1 MAIMGAEETAT
12 ETVDLAEMEKVK
24 PSKFAEFC
32 RHNGINP
39 NLIMLKITLFVMYG
53 ATSSLLPYLTI
64 HMQSIGLTVEEIAII
79 YLALP
84 FTTFL
89 SPPITGF
96 LVDKFGKYK
105 PVVIMSLL
113 LNALFHHSLLFIPQ
127 QEIPGIVP
135 SAFVMRHP
143 DTGDIEVWWSPC
155 PSRECPEEPE
165 LDLAVSQCVDYC
177 LLQEQQQQQTNL
189 PAKPSLYGPSPDYYS
204 TTQRAPTTTLRTT
217 TMSAIS
223 STATMAITAES
234 PTPTPTPVST
244 ATAIDAATWTT
255 TWMDPSLSAT
265 PTSSSSPTLSPP
277 TPPSLVT
284 SIVRS
289 TTTKAAETAAAAA
302 AAARAETAA
311 AAAAAFTTPSSV
323 ARFQDVLNMS
333 ATMFPPVVTS
343 SSALSE
349 LEQGWNLEAAGE
361 PGNDSVY
368 YNPKSWVHSD
378 GSDAAYF
385 MLQMHPDL
393 ADPIEQLGME
403 IEPDDN
409 ETVTDFKQRFG
420 EKRLW
425 EMQINVTDL
434 DELDLRCGGLVRRSN
449 MSQLTN
455 ETVNCMVQRCIFTM
469 NAPEICPPDYKE
481 SDDRVFW
488 IYFLL
493 RFLATTMLS
502 AGVTIMDPIALTMI
516 EKYGGDFGRERL
528 FSSIGMAIFSP
539 ITGIMID
546 YSSRGLGYTDYSAA
560 FYTYD
565 LLLVIS
571 TVSVLM
577 MPLGD
582 KLPADNVFRDLW
594 NLLKMPHVITFIFFL
609 FILGNFWGF
618 IESFLFLYLKELGAP
633 NYLLGI
639 TITVGTVSSIPFLY
653 GAERITRIFGHVNL
667 IIIAFFSH
675 AGRLVGYSFIENA
688 WWCFPFEAMEA
699 LSCHLMWVAAA
710 TYCSILAPK
719 SLLATLIGV
728 LGMAHFSLGR
738 GSGSFTGGLL
748 IGQFGTRDAFRYMG
762 LLAVV
767 GGIAYGLLHL
777 AWLRKFDH
785 NLDDCEEEAE
795 AVENG
800 ETEKLTEP
808 ATKEQGTSMS
818 LERLSLMIKYNQI
831 GSLTSLPRGSRAD
844 IHDHL
849 SHRRSSYNVESTRVP
864 RHHGSHIGSASKVD
878 ILRST
883 LDINHKSSNN
893 SVLSKADNKTS
904 NQSLGRNRADSA
916 PKLNHSNM
924 KNISQPTLE
933 GVVLEGV
940 ESTFFP
946 SRMKKY
952 PSGLLTSIPAM
963 DLSVIP
969 NTILMDQDTTTV
981 IPEETDLSNSKITVS
996 SQDEVKHHHAN
1007 GKRSSISEDRM
1018 DKDDAT

>member
-1 MAIMGAEETAT
+1 MGKMVNEEMAT
-12 ETVDLAEMEKVK
+12 EPVYLEKVEL
-24 PSKFAEFC
+24 SKFGEFC
-32 RHNGINP
+32 QRRGINP

-105 PVVIMSLL
+105 PVVVMSLL
-113 LNALFHHSLLFIPQ
+113 LNAIFHHSLLFIPQ
-127 QEIPGIVP
+127 QEIPGVVP
-135 SAFVMRHP
+135 SAFVLRHP
-143 DTGDIEVWWSPC
+143 DSGDIEVWWSPC

-165 LDLAVSQCVDYC
+165 LELAVHQCVDYC
-177 LLQEQQQQQTNL
+177 LMQEQVNPQLYTST
-189 PAKPSLYGPSPDYYS
+189 PAYNVY
-204 TTQRAPTTTLRTT
+204 PTTK
-217 TMSAIS
+217 
-223 STATMAITAES
+223 
-234 PTPTPTPVST
+234 
-244 ATAIDAATWTT
+244 
-255 TWMDPSLSAT
+255 
-265 PTSSSSPTLSPP
+265 
-277 TPPSLVT
+277 
-284 SIVRS
+284 
-289 TTTKAAETAAAAA
+289 TTKAAARTSTSTERITTTTNAMSTTSTGYATMESET
-302 AAARAETAA
+302 E
-311 AAAAAFTTPSSV
+311 SV
-323 ARFQDVLNMS
+323 ATSSSTTTSTTTTTTSPASSLPALFATQTRSRYQEVLNMS
-333 ATMFPPVVTS
+333 STMFPPLENASAMSLVVQPGPEKDQEEQQPSSAELSAMSMQGLNSSTDS
-343 SSALSE
+343 SSQQKEEVKSI
-349 LEQGWNLEAAGE
+349 
-361 PGNDSVY
+361 
-368 YNPKSWVHSD
+368 SWVHSD
-378 GSDAAYF
+378 NEDTTYF

-393 ADPIEQLGME
+393 AEPTEQLGME
-403 IEPDDN
+403 IEQDAN
-409 ETVTDFKQRFG
+409 ETVTDILQRFG
-420 EKRLW
+420 KERLVVGN
-425 EMQINVTDL
+425 INLTDM
-434 DELDLRCGGLVRRSN
+434 DDLDLRCGGLVRRSN
-449 MSQLTN
+449 ISEMGPEAVQ
-455 ETVNCMVQRCIFTM
+455 CMMQRCTFTM

-481 SDDRVFW
+481 TDETIFW

-516 EKYGGDFGRERL
+516 EKFGGDFGRERL

-565 LLLVIS
+565 VLLVIS
-571 TVSVLM
+571 TMSVLM
-577 MPLGD
+577 MPLGE

-594 NLLKMPHVITFIFFL
+594 NLLKMPHVIAFITFL
-609 FILGNFWGF
+609 FVLGNFWGF

-653 GAERITRIFGHVNL
+653 GAEKITRIFGHVNL

-675 AGRLVGYSFIENA
+675 AARLVGYSFIENA
-688 WWCFPFEAMEA
+688 WWCFPFEALES

-777 AWLRKFDH
+777 IWLRKFDH
-785 NLDDCEEEAE
+785 TTDDSEEEAE
-795 AVENG
+795 AVEAG

-831 GSLTSLPRGSRAD
+831 GSLSSLPRGSRAD

-849 SHRRSSYNVESTRVP
+849 SVRRSSYNVESLRGVP
-864 RHHGSHIGSASKVD
+864 RHGVIGSSASKVD
-878 ILRST
+878 ILRSA
-883 LDINHKSSNN
+883 LEINHKSSNN
-893 SVLSKADNKTS
+893 SMLNKADNKTS

-916 PKLNHSNM
+916 PKLNHSNL
-924 KNISQPTLE
+924 KNISQPALE
-933 GVVLEGV
+933 GVVLE
-940 ESTFFP
+940 
-946 SRMKKY
+946 
-952 PSGLLTSIPAM
+952 
-963 DLSVIP
+963 
-969 NTILMDQDTTTV
+969 DQEGRKV
-981 IPEETDLSNSKITVS
+981 IPEETELHTSKTTVS
-996 SQDEVKHHHAN
+996 LGEAEKVEPPQQSN
-1007 GKRSSISEDRM
+1007 GNGSGKIPQATQQQKQEQQED
-1018 DKDDAT
+1018 DKTDAT

>member
-1 MAIMGAEETAT
+1 MGGEEVAT
-12 ETVDLAEMEKVK
+12 ETVYVPPA
-24 PSKFAEFC
+24 PTTTTKFDEFC
-32 RHNGINP
+32 IRRGINP

-105 PVVIMSLL
+105 PVVVMSLL
-113 LNALFHHSLLFIPQ
+113 LNAIFHHSLLFIPQ
-127 QEIPGIVP
+127 QEIPGVVP

-143 DTGDIEVWWSPC
+143 DSGDIEVWWSPC

-165 LDLAVSQCVDYC
+165 LELAVNQCVDYC
-177 LLQEQQQQQTNL
+177 LLQESATTTTASTL
-189 PAKPSLYGPSPDYYS
+189 FSPSTEYYAATDTTAKTTQKTKATTTTTAATSMPFLATSAAASPSSAEFTSS
-204 TTQRAPTTTLRTT
+204 TTQQPWGIADGAAIQTQTPTTAR
-217 TMSAIS
+217 
-223 STATMAITAES
+223 
-234 PTPTPTPVST
+234 
-244 ATAIDAATWTT
+244 
-255 TWMDPSLSAT
+255 
-265 PTSSSSPTLSPP
+265 
-277 TPPSLVT
+277 
-284 SIVRS
+284 SI
-289 TTTKAAETAAAAA
+289 
-302 AAARAETAA
+302 
-311 AAAAAFTTPSSV
+311 
-323 ARFQDVLNMS
+323 FQDVLNMS

-343 SSALSE
+343 LSSMSM
-349 LEQGWNLEAAGE
+349 LEQQDWNLS
-361 PGNDSVY
+361 NDMENVTISTTY
-368 YNPKSWVHSD
+368 SWVHSNA
-378 GSDAAYF
+378 SDSTFF

-403 IEPDDN
+403 IEQDDN

-434 DELDLRCGGLVRRSN
+434 EDLDLRCGGIARRHN
-449 MSQLTN
+449 MSRVSN
-455 ETVNCMVQRCIFTM
+455 ETVNCMVQRCTFTL

-481 SDDRVFW
+481 TDDTIFW
-488 IYFLL
+488 IYFML

-546 YSSRGLGYTDYSAA
+546 YFSRGLGYTDYSAA

-565 LLLVIS
+565 ILLIIS

-577 MPLGD
+577 MPLGE

-653 GAERITRIFGHVNL
+653 GAEKITRIFGHVNL

-738 GSGSFTGGLL
+738 GSGSFSGGLL

-777 AWLRKFDH
+777 VWLRKFDH
-785 NLDDCEEEAE
+785 NMDDLEEEVE
-795 AVENG
+795 AVETG

-808 ATKEQGTSMS
+808 STKEQGTSMS

-831 GSLTSLPRGSRAD
+831 GSLSSLPRGSRGD
-844 IHDHL
+844 IHEHL
-849 SHRRSSYNVESTRVP
+849 SIRRSSYNVESLRSP
-864 RHHGSHIGSASKVD
+864 KHYIGSASKVD
-878 ILRST
+878 ILRSA
-883 LDINHKSSNN
+883 LEINHKSSNN
-893 SVLSKADNKTS
+893 SVLSKNDNRTS

-916 PKLNHSNM
+916 PKLNHTTL
-924 KNISQPTLE
+924 KNISQPALE
-933 GVVLEGV
+933 AVVLEGV

-952 PSGLLTSIPAM
+952 PSGLLTSIPAV

-969 NTILMDQDTTTV
+969 SSLLMDQDQV
-981 IPEETDLSNSKITVS
+981 RIPEETELNNSKLTVNSAS
-996 SQDEVKHHHAN
+996 SNGTEDNQTKQANGNGKSIQDEQN
-1007 GKRSSISEDRM
+1007 

>member
-1 MAIMGAEETAT
+1 MGKMVSEEIAT
-12 ETVDLAEMEKVK
+12 DPAASEKVEL
-24 PSKFAEFC
+24 SRFGEFC
-32 RHNGINP
+32 QRRGINP

-105 PVVIMSLL
+105 PVVVMSLL
-113 LNALFHHSLLFIPQ
+113 LNAIFHHSLLFIPQ
-127 QEIPGIVP
+127 QEIPGVVP
-135 SAFVMRHP
+135 SAFVLRHP
-143 DTGDIEVWWSPC
+143 DSGDIEVWWSPC

-165 LDLAVSQCVDYC
+165 LELAVHQCVDYC
-177 LLQEQQQQQTNL
+177 LMQEQVNPQLYTNT
-189 PAKPSLYGPSPDYYS
+189 PAYDVRPTATSS
-204 TTQRAPTTTLRTT
+204 TTQRSQLTATTTRTT
-217 TMSAIS
+217 TMEPS
-223 STATMAITAES
+223 SE
-234 PTPTPTPVST
+234 
-244 ATAIDAATWTT
+244 
-255 TWMDPSLSAT
+255 
-265 PTSSSSPTLSPP
+265 SSSSPAP
-277 TPPSLVT
+277 TT
-284 SIVRS
+284 S
-289 TTTKAAETAAAAA
+289 TTTSPA
-302 AAARAETAA
+302 
-311 AAAAAFTTPSSV
+311 SSLP
-323 ARFQDVLNMS
+323 ALFATQTRSRYQEVLNMS
-333 ATMFPPVVTS
+333 STMFPPMSQLKDALEEGVEPGQS
-343 SSALSE
+343 SSAELSAMSM
-349 LEQGWNLEAAGE
+349 QGLNLS
-361 PGNDSVY
+361 DSSQ
-368 YNPKSWVHSD
+368 KKLLWSSWVHSD
-378 GSDAAYF
+378 NDDATYF

-393 ADPIEQLGME
+393 ADPTEQLGME
-403 IEPDDN
+403 IEQDAN
-409 ETVTDFKQRFG
+409 ETVTDILQRFG
-420 EKRLW
+420 HDYLVRGN
-425 EMQINVTDL
+425 INLTDM
-434 DELDLRCGGLVRRSN
+434 DDLDLRCGGLVRRTN
-449 MSQLTN
+449 MTN
-455 ETVNCMVQRCIFTM
+455 IASGAVECMMQRCTFTL

-481 SDDRVFW
+481 TDEIIFW
-488 IYFLL
+488 VYFLL

-565 LLLVIS
+565 VLLVIS
-571 TVSVLM
+571 TMSVLM
-577 MPLGD
+577 MPLGE

-594 NLLKMPHVITFIFFL
+594 NLLKMPHVIAFICFL
-609 FILGNFWGF
+609 FVLGNFWGF

-653 GAERITRIFGHVNL
+653 GAEKITRIFGHVNL

-688 WWCFPFEAMEA
+688 WWCFPFEAMES

-777 AWLRKFDH
+777 IWLRKFDH
-785 NLDDCEEEAE
+785 TTEESEEEVE
-795 AVENG
+795 AVEAG

-831 GSLTSLPRGSRAD
+831 GSLSSLPRGSRAD

-849 SHRRSSYNVESTRVP
+849 SVRRSSYNVETLRGVP
-864 RHHGSHIGSASKVD
+864 RHGNIGSASKVD
-878 ILRST
+878 ILRSA
-883 LDINHKSSNN
+883 LEINHKSSNN
-893 SVLSKADNKTS
+893 SMLSKADNKTS

-916 PKLNHSNM
+916 PKLNHSNL
-924 KNISQPTLE
+924 KNISQPALE

-952 PSGLLTSIPAM
+952 PSGLLTSIPAV

-969 NTILMDQDTTTV
+969 SSMLMDQEGRKV
-981 IPEETDLSNSKITVS
+981 IPEETELHSSKTTVDLGEEKAESPP
-996 SQDEVKHHHAN
+996 QQQPQAN
-1007 GKRSSISEDRM
+1007 GNGKSPPLQQ
-1018 DKDDAT
+1018 DDEKSNAT

>member
-1 MAIMGAEETAT
+1 MSEKDCKVKMGAEEVAT
-12 ETVDLAEMEKVK
+12 ETVYVQP
-24 PSKFAEFC
+24 PSKFDEFC
-32 RHNGINP
+32 IRRGINP

-105 PVVIMSLL
+105 PVVVMSLL
-113 LNALFHHSLLFIPQ
+113 LNAIFHHSLLFIPQ
-127 QEIPGIVP
+127 QEIPGVVP

-143 DTGDIEVWWSPC
+143 DSGDIEVWWSPC

-165 LDLAVSQCVDYC
+165 LELAVNQCVDYC
-177 LLQEQQQQQTNL
+177 LLQEKITTTTTTTTTAATLFSPSTEYYVATERTTQKSNTATTQQNL
-189 PAKPSLYGPSPDYYS
+189 QSS
-204 TTQRAPTTTLRTT
+204 TTLQSPLAMPGGLAASAATTET
-217 TMSAIS
+217 SAASS
-223 STATMAITAES
+223 STS
-234 PTPTPTPVST
+234 R
-244 ATAIDAATWTT
+244 
-255 TWMDPSLSAT
+255 
-265 PTSSSSPTLSPP
+265 
-277 TPPSLVT
+277 
-284 SIVRS
+284 SI
-289 TTTKAAETAAAAA
+289 
-302 AAARAETAA
+302 
-311 AAAAAFTTPSSV
+311 
-323 ARFQDVLNMS
+323 FQDVLNMS

-343 SSALSE
+343 LSSMSM
-349 LEQGWNLEAAGE
+349 LEQQDWNSSYDTD
-361 PGNDSVY
+361 NVTISTTY
-368 YNPKSWVHSD
+368 SWVHSNA
-378 GSDAAYF
+378 SDSTFF

-403 IEPDDN
+403 IEQDDN

-434 DELDLRCGGLVRRSN
+434 EELDLRCGGIARRHN
-449 MSQLTN
+449 MSRVSN
-455 ETVNCMVQRCIFTM
+455 ETVTCMVQRCTFTL

-481 SDDRVFW
+481 TDDTIFW
-488 IYFLL
+488 IYFML

-539 ITGIMID
+539 ITGVMID
-546 YSSRGLGYTDYSAA
+546 YFSRDLGYTDYSAA

-565 LLLVIS
+565 ILLIIS

-577 MPLGD
+577 MPLGE

-653 GAERITRIFGHVNL
+653 GAEKITRIFGHVNL

-738 GSGSFTGGLL
+738 GSGSFSGGLL

-767 GGIAYGLLHL
+767 GGIAYGILHL
-777 AWLRKFDH
+777 IWLRKFDH
-785 NLDDCEEEAE
+785 NMDDMEEEVE
-795 AVENG
+795 AVETG

-831 GSLTSLPRGSRAD
+831 GSLSSLPRGSRGD

-849 SHRRSSYNVESTRVP
+849 SVRRSSYNVESLRSP
-864 RHHGSHIGSASKVD
+864 KHGIGSASKVD
-878 ILRST
+878 ILRSA
-883 LDINHKSSNN
+883 LEINHKSSNN
-893 SVLSKADNKTS
+893 SVLSKADNRTS

-916 PKLNHSNM
+916 PKLNHTTM
-924 KNISQPTLE
+924 KNISQPALE
-933 GVVLEGV
+933 AVVLE
-940 ESTFFP
+940 
-946 SRMKKY
+946 
-952 PSGLLTSIPAM
+952 
-963 DLSVIP
+963 
-969 NTILMDQDTTTV
+969 DQDQV
-981 IPEETDLSNSKITVS
+981 RIPEETELNNSKLTVNSVNSSNSA
-996 SQDEVKHHHAN
+996 DEIQNKQAN
-1007 GKRSSISEDRM
+1007 GNGKSIQSEQNG
-1018 DKDDAT
+1018 KDDAT

>member
-1 MAIMGAEETAT
+1 MGKMDKEEMAT
-12 ETVDLAEMEKVK
+12 EPMKTEKVEL
-24 PSKFAEFC
+24 SDFGEFC
-32 RHNGINP
+32 QRRGINP

-105 PVVIMSLL
+105 PVVVMSLL
-113 LNALFHHSLLFIPQ
+113 LNAIFHHSLLFIPQ
-127 QEIPGIVP
+127 QEIPGVVP
-135 SAFVMRHP
+135 SAFVLRHP
-143 DTGDIEVWWSPC
+143 NSGDIEVWWSPC

-165 LDLAVSQCVDYC
+165 LELAVHQCVDYC
-177 LLQEQQQQQTNL
+177 LMQEQVNTQLYTST
-189 PAKPSLYGPSPDYYS
+189 PSYASPSSPSTPVTTRPSLTTS
-204 TTQRAPTTTLRTT
+204 TQRARLTSSTTT
-217 TMSAIS
+217 TMATTTSDDGGGGGDGGSVVRMQPTES
-223 STATMAITAES
+223 ST
-234 PTPTPTPVST
+234 
-244 ATAIDAATWTT
+244 
-255 TWMDPSLSAT
+255 SLPPA
-265 PTSSSSPTLSPP
+265 TSSTTSPASSLPALFATQ
-277 TPPSLVT
+277 T
-284 SIVRS
+284 RS
-289 TTTKAAETAAAAA
+289 RYQE
-302 AAARAETAA
+302 
-311 AAAAAFTTPSSV
+311 
-323 ARFQDVLNMS
+323 VLNMS
-333 ATMFPPVVTS
+333 STMFPPMSQLKDPAQEQQEQEQSELGKS
-343 SSALSE
+343 SSDELSALSM
-349 LEQGWNLEAAGE
+349 QGLNFTT
-361 PGNDSVY
+361 DSTSQ
-368 YNPKSWVHSD
+368 PPPSSWVHSD
-378 GSDAAYF
+378 NDDATYF

-393 ADPIEQLGME
+393 ADPTEQLGME
-403 IEPDDN
+403 IEQDAN
-409 ETVTDFKQRFG
+409 ETVTDILQRFG
-420 EKRLW
+420 RDQLIKGN
-425 EMQINVTDL
+425 INLTDM
-434 DELDLRCGGLVRRSN
+434 DDLDLRCGGLVRR
-449 MSQLTN
+449 TN
-455 ETVNCMVQRCIFTM
+455 ISKWGTGAVECMMQRCTFTL

-481 SDDRVFW
+481 TDETIFW
-488 IYFLL
+488 VYFLL

-565 LLLVIS
+565 VLLVIS
-571 TVSVLM
+571 TMSVLL
-577 MPLGD
+577 MPLGE

-594 NLLKMPHVITFIFFL
+594 NLLKMPHVIAFIIFL
-609 FILGNFWGF
+609 FVLGNFWGF

-653 GAERITRIFGHVNL
+653 GAEKITRIFGHVNL

-688 WWCFPFEAMEA
+688 WWCFPFEAMES

-777 AWLRKFDH
+777 IWLRKFDH
-785 NLDDCEEEAE
+785 TTEDSEEEVE
-795 AVENG
+795 AVETG

-831 GSLTSLPRGSRAD
+831 GSLSSLPRGSRAD

-849 SHRRSSYNVESTRVP
+849 SVRRSSYNVESLRGVP
-864 RHHGSHIGSASKVD
+864 RHGNIGSASKVD
-878 ILRST
+878 ILRSA
-883 LDINHKSSNN
+883 LEINHKSSNN

-916 PKLNHSNM
+916 PKLNHSNL
-924 KNISQPTLE
+924 KNISQPALE

-952 PSGLLTSIPAM
+952 PSGLLTSIPAV

-969 NTILMDQDTTTV
+969 GSILMDQEGRKV
-981 IPEETDLSNSKITVS
+981 IPEETELHASKTTVNVGEEKAEQPPEPQQQPPQPPQPTQQQSNG
-996 SQDEVKHHHAN
+996 N
-1007 GKRSSISEDRM
+1007 GKSPAQQ
-1018 DKDDAT
+1018 KDDEKSDAT

>member
-1 MAIMGAEETAT
+1 MGKMVSEEMAT
-12 ETVDLAEMEKVK
+12 EPIRTEKVEL
-24 PSKFAEFC
+24 SRFGEFC
-32 RHNGINP
+32 QRHGINP

-105 PVVIMSLL
+105 PVVVMSLL
-113 LNALFHHSLLFIPQ
+113 LNAIFHHSLLFIPQ
-127 QEIPGIVP
+127 QEIPGVVP
-135 SAFVMRHP
+135 SAFVLRHP
-143 DTGDIEVWWSPC
+143 DSGDIEVWWSPC

-165 LDLAVSQCVDYC
+165 LELAVHQCVDYC
-177 LLQEQQQQQTNL
+177 LMQEQVNPQLYTSI
-189 PAKPSLYGPSPDYYS
+189 PSTVAPPSS
-204 TTQRAPTTTLRTT
+204 TSTSTSTRSPSSTTT
-217 TMSAIS
+217 TMATTTNGGGTGAMQSGMES
-223 STATMAITAES
+223 STSIPPA
-234 PTPTPTPVST
+234 
-244 ATAIDAATWTT
+244 
-255 TWMDPSLSAT
+255 
-265 PTSSSSPTLSPP
+265 TSSTTSSPAS
-277 TPPSLVT
+277 SLPALFAT
-284 SIVRS
+284 QTRS
-289 TTTKAAETAAAAA
+289 RYQE
-302 AAARAETAA
+302 
-311 AAAAAFTTPSSV
+311 
-323 ARFQDVLNMS
+323 VLNMS
-333 ATMFPPVVTS
+333 STMFPPMSQLKDLRSQEQSSPSPSSAS
-343 SSALSE
+343 SSAELSAMSM
-349 LEQGWNLEAAGE
+349 QGLNFTT
-361 PGNDSVY
+361 DSTSVE
-368 YNPKSWVHSD
+368 NATASSWVHSD
-378 GSDAAYF
+378 NEDATYF

-393 ADPIEQLGME
+393 ADPTEQLGME
-403 IEPDDN
+403 IEQDAN
-409 ETVTDFKQRFG
+409 ETVTDILQRFG
-420 EKRLW
+420 RENLVKGN
-425 EMQINVTDL
+425 INLTDM
-434 DELDLRCGGLVRRSN
+434 DDLDLRCGGLVRR
-449 MSQLTN
+449 TN
-455 ETVNCMVQRCIFTM
+455 ISSLGPGAAKCMMQRCTFTL

-481 SDDRVFW
+481 TDEIIFW
-488 IYFLL
+488 VYFLL

-516 EKYGGDFGRERL
+516 EKFGGDFGRERL

-565 LLLVIS
+565 VLLVIS
-571 TVSVLM
+571 TMSVLM
-577 MPLGD
+577 MPLGE

-594 NLLKMPHVITFIFFL
+594 NLLKMPHVIAFIIFL
-609 FILGNFWGF
+609 FVLGNFWGF

-653 GAERITRIFGHVNL
+653 GAEKITRIFGHVNL

-688 WWCFPFEAMEA
+688 WWCFPFEAMES

-777 AWLRKFDH
+777 IWLRKFDH
-785 NLDDCEEEAE
+785 TTEESEEEVE
-795 AVENG
+795 AVETG

-831 GSLTSLPRGSRAD
+831 GSLSSLPRGSRAD

-849 SHRRSSYNVESTRVP
+849 SVRRSSYNVESLRGVP
-864 RHHGSHIGSASKVD
+864 RHGNIGSASKVD
-878 ILRST
+878 ILRSA
-883 LDINHKSSNN
+883 LEINHKSSNN
-893 SVLSKADNKTS
+893 SMLSKADNKTS

-916 PKLNHSNM
+916 PKLNHSNL
-924 KNISQPTLE
+924 KNISQPALE

-952 PSGLLTSIPAM
+952 PSGLLTSIPAV

-969 NTILMDQDTTTV
+969 SSMLMDQEGRKV
-981 IPEETDLSNSKITVS
+981 IPEETELHTSKTTVNLGEDKATEAQAQPSQPSNG
-996 SQDEVKHHHAN
+996 N
-1007 GKRSSISEDRM
+1007 GKSPSPALEDEQS
-1018 DKDDAT
+1018 DAT

>member
-1 MAIMGAEETAT
+1 MVKMASEETVT
-12 ETVDLAEMEKVK
+12 EPAHSEKVEL
-24 PSKFAEFC
+24 SHFGEFC
-32 RHNGINP
+32 QRRGINP

-105 PVVIMSLL
+105 PVVVMSLL
-113 LNALFHHSLLFIPQ
+113 LNAIFHHSLLFIPQ
-127 QEIPGIVP
+127 QEIPGVVP
-135 SAFVMRHP
+135 SAFVIRHP
-143 DTGDIEVWWSPC
+143 DSGDVEVWWSPC

-165 LDLAVSQCVDYC
+165 LDLAVHQCVDYC
-177 LLQEQQQQQTNL
+177 LMQEQK
-189 PAKPSLYGPSPDYYS
+189 KPELYTDLGEHGRTTARTAS
-204 TTQRAPTTTLRTT
+204 TTSSTTTTTTTTTMRAMPTPSASDTPESTVLTTTPTTTTT
-217 TMSAIS
+217 TT
-223 STATMAITAES
+223 ST
-234 PTPTPTPVST
+234 
-244 ATAIDAATWTT
+244 
-255 TWMDPSLSAT
+255 
-265 PTSSSSPTLSPP
+265 TSSPASSLPALFATQ
-277 TPPSLVT
+277 T
-284 SIVRS
+284 RS
-289 TTTKAAETAAAAA
+289 RYHDA
-302 AAARAETAA
+302 
-311 AAAAAFTTPSSV
+311 
-323 ARFQDVLNMS
+323 LNMPS
-333 ATMFPPVVTS
+333 TMFPP
-343 SSALSE
+343 ALSLQLQQSAASAAASGAASAAASGAASSPSAAE
-349 LEQGWNLEAAGE
+349 LPAMSMQGLNLSTGSSGTADGKSE
-361 PGNDSVY
+361 PSI
-368 YNPKSWVHSD
+368 SWVHSENAD
-378 GSDAAYF
+378 ETYF

-393 ADPIEQLGME
+393 ADPTEQLGME
-403 IEPDDN
+403 IEQDDN
-409 ETVTDFKQRFG
+409 ETVTDIRQRFG
-420 EKRLW
+420 EDRLVK
-425 EMQINVTDL
+425 MQINLTDM
-434 DELDLRCGGLVRRSN
+434 DDLDLRCGGLVRRTN
-449 MSQLTN
+449 MSY
-455 ETVNCMVQRCIFTM
+455 VNSGAVRCMMQRCTFTL

-481 SDDRVFW
+481 TDDTIFW

-516 EKYGGDFGRERL
+516 EKFGGDFGRERL

-565 LLLVIS
+565 VLLVIS
-571 TVSVLM
+571 TMSVLM
-577 MPLGD
+577 MPLGE

-594 NLLKMPHVITFIFFL
+594 NLLKMPHVIAFIIFL
-609 FILGNFWGF
+609 FVLGNFWGF

-653 GAERITRIFGHVNL
+653 GAEKITRIFGHVNL

-688 WWCFPFEAMEA
+688 WWCFPFEAMES

-710 TYCSILAPK
+710 TYCSLLAPK
-719 SLLATLIGV
+719 TLLATLIGV

-777 AWLRKFDH
+777 IWLRKFDH
-785 NLDDCEEEAE
+785 TAEESEEEAE
-795 AVENG
+795 TVEAG

-831 GSLTSLPRGSRAD
+831 GSLSSLPRGSRAD

-849 SHRRSSYNVESTRVP
+849 SVRRSSYNVESLRGVP
-864 RHHGSHIGSASKVD
+864 KHGNIGHSASKVD
-878 ILRST
+878 ILRSA
-883 LDINHKSSNN
+883 LEINHKSSNH
-893 SVLSKADNKTS
+893 SILSKADNKTS

-916 PKLNHSNM
+916 PKLNHSNL
-924 KNISQPTLE
+924 KNISQPALE

-952 PSGLLTSIPAM
+952 PSGLLTSIPAV

-969 NTILMDQDTTTV
+969 TSMLMV
-981 IPEETDLSNSKITVS
+981 KYIAKWAKINACYKSFRANQS
-996 SQDEVKHHHAN
+996 SHTHTN
-1007 GKRSSISEDRM
+1007 
-1018 DKDDAT
+1018 

>member
-1 MAIMGAEETAT
+1 MGGEEVAT
-12 ETVDLAEMEKVK
+12 ETVYIPPEN
-24 PSKFAEFC
+24 SRIAEFC
-32 RHNGINP
+32 LRHGINP

-105 PVVIMSLL
+105 PVVVMSLL
-113 LNALFHHSLLFIPQ
+113 LNAIFHHSLLFIPQ
-127 QEIPGIVP
+127 QEIPGVVP

-143 DTGDIEVWWSPC
+143 DSGVIEVWWSPC
-155 PSRECPEEPE
+155 PSRECPEEQE
-165 LDLAVSQCVDYC
+165 LKLAVSQCTDYC
-177 LLQEQQQQQTNL
+177 LLQEPAVSSSSNL
-189 PAKPSLYGPSPDYYS
+189 FSPSPEYYTPS
-204 TTQRAPTTTLRTT
+204 T
-217 TMSAIS
+217 
-223 STATMAITAES
+223 STYL
-234 PTPTPTPVST
+234 PV
-244 ATAIDAATWTT
+244 
-255 TWMDPSLSAT
+255 
-265 PTSSSSPTLSPP
+265 PTSSSAAAAESSSSASTS
-277 TPPSLVT
+277 THKSYMSTTSRPSEDEYGDYG
-284 SIVRS
+284 SS
-289 TTTKAAETAAAAA
+289 TTTGRIKITSTSIMPE
-302 AAARAETAA
+302 ESSSSSSSS
-311 AAAAAFTTPSSV
+311 TTSRSI
-323 ARFQDVLNMS
+323 FQDVLNMS

-343 SSALSE
+343 LSSMSM
-349 LEQGWNLEAAGE
+349 LERQDWNESLDVDTNTSI
-361 PGNDSVY
+361 PTHF
-368 YNPKSWVHSD
+368 SWVHANATDST
-378 GSDAAYF
+378 F
-385 MLQMHPDL
+385 FLLLMHPDL
-393 ADPIEQLGME
+393 AAPIEQLGME
-403 IEPDDN
+403 IEQDDN

-425 EMQINVTDL
+425 QMQINVTDL
-434 DELDLRCGGLVRRSN
+434 EELDLRCGGVARRHN
-449 MSQLTN
+449 MSQVSN
-455 ETVNCMVQRCIFTM
+455 ETVNCMVQRCTFTL

-481 SDDRVFW
+481 TDKTIFW
-488 IYFLL
+488 IYFML

-565 LLLVIS
+565 VLLIIS

-577 MPLGD
+577 MPLGE

-653 GAERITRIFGHVNL
+653 GAEKITRIFGHVNL

-767 GGIAYGLLHL
+767 GGIAYGILHL
-777 AWLRKFDH
+777 VWLRKFDH
-785 NLDDCEEEAE
+785 NMDDTEDEVE
-795 AVENG
+795 AVEAVEAG

-808 ATKEQGTSMS
+808 PTKEQGTSMS

-831 GSLTSLPRGSRAD
+831 GSLSSLPRGSRGD

-849 SHRRSSYNVESTRVP
+849 SIRRSSYNVESLRVP
-864 RHHGSHIGSASKVD
+864 KHGIGSASKVD
-878 ILRST
+878 ILRSA
-883 LDINHKSSNN
+883 LEINHKSSNN
-893 SVLSKADNKTS
+893 SVLSKADNRTS

-916 PKLNHSNM
+916 PKLNHTTM
-924 KNISQPTLE
+924 KNISQPALE
-933 GVVLEGV
+933 AVVLE
-940 ESTFFP
+940 
-946 SRMKKY
+946 
-952 PSGLLTSIPAM
+952 
-963 DLSVIP
+963 
-969 NTILMDQDTTTV
+969 DQDQV
-981 IPEETDLSNSKITVS
+981 RIPEETELNNSKMTVNSVTS
-996 SQDEVKHHHAN
+996 SVSGDELQHQANSNPKQAN
-1007 GKRSSISEDRM
+1007 GNGKSIGGHDDPTNDR
-1018 DKDDAT
+1018 DDAT

>member
-1 MAIMGAEETAT
+1 MAIMGGEETAT
-12 ETVDLAEMEKVK
+12 ETVDLAEVEKVK
-24 PSKFAEFC
+24 PSKFGEFC
-32 RHNGINP
+32 RRNGINP

-165 LDLAVSQCVDYC
+165 LDLAVSQCMDYC
-177 LLQEQQQQQTNL
+177 LLQEQKQPHL
-189 PAKPSLYGPSPDYYS
+189 PSKPSLYGPSPDYYS
-204 TTQRAPTTTLRTT
+204 TTQHAPSTTKLSTT
-217 TMSAIS
+217 TMSTIS
-223 STATMAITAES
+223 TTATMAAATTVAIES
-234 PTPTPTPVST
+234 PIPISTAITTTTPIATWDPSVST
-244 ATAIDAATWTT
+244 
-255 TWMDPSLSAT
+255 T
-265 PTSSSSPTLSPP
+265 PPSSSSPPP
-277 TPPSLVT
+277 PPLVAST
-284 SIVRS
+284 MRS
-289 TTTKAAETAAAAA
+289 TTTTTAETAAAAA

-323 ARFQDVLNMS
+323 YRFQDVLNMS
-333 ATMFPPVVTS
+333 STMFPPMVTS

-349 LEQGWNLEAAGE
+349 LEQGWNLEAGE
-361 PGNDSVY
+361 QGNDSFF
-368 YNPKSWVHSD
+368 NPKSWVHSD
-378 GSDAAYF
+378 SSDAAYF

-455 ETVNCMVQRCIFTM
+455 ETVSCMVQRCIFTL

-546 YSSRGLGYTDYSAA
+546 YFSRGLGYTDYSAA

-571 TVSVLM
+571 TISVLM

-785 NLDDCEEEAE
+785 NIDDCEEEVE
-795 AVENG
+795 AIENG

-864 RHHGSHIGSASKVD
+864 RHGSHIGSASKVD

-969 NTILMDQDTTTV
+969 NTMLMDQEGTKV
-981 IPEETDLSNSKITVS
+981 IPEETDLNSSKITVS
-996 SQDEVKHHHAN
+996 SQDEVKTHHAN
-1007 GKRSSISEDRM
+1007 GKRSSISEDRN

>member
-1 MAIMGAEETAT
+1 MGKMVNEEMAT
-12 ETVDLAEMEKVK
+12 EPIKTEKVEL
-24 PSKFAEFC
+24 SRFGEFC
-32 RHNGINP
+32 QRHGINP

-105 PVVIMSLL
+105 PVVVMSLL
-113 LNALFHHSLLFIPQ
+113 LNAIFHHSLLFIPQ
-127 QEIPGIVP
+127 QEIPGVVP
-135 SAFVMRHP
+135 SAFVLRHA
-143 DTGDIEVWWSPC
+143 DSGDIEVWWSPC

-165 LDLAVSQCVDYC
+165 LELAVHQCVDYC
-177 LLQEQQQQQTNL
+177 LMQEQVNPQLYTNT
-189 PAKPSLYGPSPDYYS
+189 PAYDVRPAS
-204 TTQRAPTTTLRTT
+204 TQRSQLTTT
-217 TMSAIS
+217 
-223 STATMAITAES
+223 TA
-234 PTPTPTPVST
+234 
-244 ATAIDAATWTT
+244 
-255 TWMDPSLSAT
+255 
-265 PTSSSSPTLSPP
+265 
-277 TPPSLVT
+277 
-284 SIVRS
+284 S
-289 TTTKAAETAAAAA
+289 TTTASGGAVATMEPFD
-302 AAARAETAA
+302 ESSSMQPPL
-311 AAAAAFTTPSSV
+311 TTSTTSSP
-323 ARFQDVLNMS
+323 ASSLPALFATQTRSRYQEVLNMPS
-333 ATMFPPVVTS
+333 TMFPPMSQLKDPGMGQEIASSAELSAMSMQGLNLTDSNS
-343 SSALSE
+343 SS
-349 LEQGWNLEAAGE
+349 
-361 PGNDSVY
+361 
-368 YNPKSWVHSD
+368 SWVHSD
-378 GSDAAYF
+378 NDDATYF

-393 ADPIEQLGME
+393 ADPTEQLGME
-403 IEPDDN
+403 IEQDAN
-409 ETVTDFKQRFG
+409 ETVTDIRQRFG
-420 EKRLW
+420 EDSLIRAN
-425 EMQINVTDL
+425 INLTDL
-434 DELDLRCGGLVRRSN
+434 DELDLRCGGLVRRTNISN
-449 MSQLTN
+449 LGSTAAK
-455 ETVNCMVQRCIFTM
+455 CMIQRCTFTM

-481 SDDRVFW
+481 TDEIIFW
-488 IYFLL
+488 VYFLL

-565 LLLVIS
+565 VLLVIS
-571 TVSVLM
+571 TMSVLM
-577 MPLGD
+577 MPLGE

-594 NLLKMPHVITFIFFL
+594 NLLKMPHVIAFIIFL
-609 FILGNFWGF
+609 FVLGNFWGF

-653 GAERITRIFGHVNL
+653 GAEKITRIFGHVNL

-688 WWCFPFEAMEA
+688 WWCFPFEAMES

-777 AWLRKFDH
+777 IWLRKFDH
-785 NLDDCEEEAE
+785 TTEESEEEVE
-795 AVENG
+795 AVEAG

-831 GSLTSLPRGSRAD
+831 GSLSSLPRGSRAD

-849 SHRRSSYNVESTRVP
+849 SVRRSSYNVESLRGVP
-864 RHHGSHIGSASKVD
+864 RHGNIGSASKVD
-878 ILRST
+878 ILRSA
-883 LDINHKSSNN
+883 LEINHKSSNN
-893 SVLSKADNKTS
+893 SMLSKADNKTS

-916 PKLNHSNM
+916 PKLNHSNL
-924 KNISQPTLE
+924 KNISQPALE

-952 PSGLLTSIPAM
+952 PSGLLTSIPAV

-969 NTILMDQDTTTV
+969 SSMLMDQEGRKV
-981 IPEETDLSNSKITVS
+981 IPEETELHTSKTTVNSGEEKTEQPQQQPQSNG
-996 SQDEVKHHHAN
+996 N
-1007 GKRSSISEDRM
+1007 GKSPTQPQQQQQQQQEDE
-1018 DKDDAT
+1018 KSDAT

>member
-1 MAIMGAEETAT
+1 MAIIGGEETAT
-12 ETVDLAEMEKVK
+12 ETVDMVHVEKVK
-24 PSKFAEFC
+24 PSKFGEFC
-32 RHNGINP
+32 RRNGINP

-143 DTGDIEVWWSPC
+143 DTGDMEVWWSPC

-177 LLQEQQQQQTNL
+177 LLQEQQQQQPHL
-189 PAKPSLYGPSPDYYS
+189 SPKPSLYGPSPDYYS
-204 TTQRAPTTTLRTT
+204 TTQRAPTTTTT
-217 TMSAIS
+217 TMSTTTTMGTIS
-223 STATMAITAES
+223 TTATIVSAES
-234 PTPTPTPVST
+234 PTPTSI
-244 ATAIDAATWTT
+244 AILDAS
-255 TWMDPSLSAT
+255 PSPPSPPSA
-265 PTSSSSPTLSPP
+265 PTLS
-277 TPPSLVT
+277 TT
-284 SIVRS
+284 TARS
-289 TTTKAAETAAAAA
+289 TTTTTTETAAAAA

-333 ATMFPPVVTS
+333 STMFPPVVTS

-349 LEQGWNLEAAGE
+349 LEQGWNLEAGE
-361 PGNDSVY
+361 LGNESI
-368 YNPKSWVHSD
+368 YNAKSWVHSD

-425 EMQINVTDL
+425 DMQINVTDL

-455 ETVNCMVQRCIFTM
+455 GTVSCMVQRCIFTM

-546 YSSRGLGYTDYSAA
+546 YFSRGLGYTDYSAA

-571 TVSVLM
+571 TISVLM

-785 NLDDCEEEAE
+785 NIDDCEEEAE
-795 AVENG
+795 VMENG

-864 RHHGSHIGSASKVD
+864 RHGSHIGSASKVD

-933 GVVLEGV
+933 GVVLE
-940 ESTFFP
+940 
-946 SRMKKY
+946 
-952 PSGLLTSIPAM
+952 
-963 DLSVIP
+963 
-969 NTILMDQDTTTV
+969 DQDATQV
-981 IPEETDLSNSKITVS
+981 IPEETDLNNSKITVA
-996 SQDEVKHHHAN
+996 SQDDANTPQVN
-1007 GKRSSISEDRM
+1007 GKGSSIAGDRNVT
-1018 DKDDAT
+1018 DDAT

>member
-1 MAIMGAEETAT
+1 MVKMASEETVTEAT
-12 ETVDLAEMEKVK
+12 RTEKVEL
-24 PSKFAEFC
+24 SHFGEFC
-32 RHNGINP
+32 QRHGINP

-105 PVVIMSLL
+105 PVVVMSLL
-113 LNALFHHSLLFIPQ
+113 LNAIFHHSLLFIPQ
-127 QEIPGIVP
+127 QEIPGVVP
-135 SAFVMRHP
+135 SAFVIRHP
-143 DTGDIEVWWSPC
+143 ESGDTEVWWSPC

-165 LDLAVSQCVDYC
+165 LDLAVYQCVDYC
-177 LLQEQQQQQTNL
+177 LMQEQVN
-189 PAKPSLYGPSPDYYS
+189 PELYSDVTQYDRS
-204 TTQRAPTTTLRTT
+204 TTRTT
-217 TMSAIS
+217 T
-223 STATMAITAES
+223 TRATLGPSMNANEPAL
-234 PTPTPTPVST
+234 V
-244 ATAIDAATWTT
+244 TT
-255 TWMDPSLSAT
+255 TTTTST
-265 PTSSSSPTLSPP
+265 TSSPASSLPALFATQ
-277 TPPSLVT
+277 T
-284 SIVRS
+284 RS
-289 TTTKAAETAAAAA
+289 
-302 AAARAETAA
+302 RY
-311 AAAAAFTTPSSV
+311 
-323 ARFQDVLNMS
+323 QDALNMS
-333 ATMFPPVVTS
+333 STMFPPLENV
-343 SSALSE
+343 SALSLQVQQPPSGAASSPAVE
-349 LEQGWNLEAAGE
+349 LSAMSMQGFNLSAGNT
-361 PGNDSVY
+361 GDKS
-368 YNPKSWVHSD
+368 KASSSWVHSD
-378 GSDAAYF
+378 DADATYF

-393 ADPIEQLGME
+393 ADPTEQLGME
-403 IEPDDN
+403 IEQDDN
-409 ETVTDFKQRFG
+409 ETVTDIRQRFG
-420 EKRLW
+420 EDRLVK
-425 EMQINVTDL
+425 MQINLTDM
-434 DELDLRCGGLVRRSN
+434 DDLDLRCGGLVRRTN
-449 MSQLTN
+449 MSY
-455 ETVNCMVQRCIFTM
+455 VNTKAVRCLMQRCTFTL

-481 SDDRVFW
+481 TDDTIFW

-516 EKYGGDFGRERL
+516 EKFGGDFGRERL

-565 LLLVIS
+565 VLLVIS
-571 TVSVLM
+571 TMSVLM
-577 MPLGD
+577 MPLGE

-594 NLLKMPHVITFIFFL
+594 NLLKMPHVIAFIIFL
-609 FILGNFWGF
+609 FVLGNFWGF

-653 GAERITRIFGHVNL
+653 GAEKITRIFGHVNL

-688 WWCFPFEAMEA
+688 WWCFPFEAMES

-777 AWLRKFDH
+777 IWLRKFDH
-785 NLDDCEEEAE
+785 TTEESEEDVE
-795 AVENG
+795 AVEAG

-831 GSLTSLPRGSRAD
+831 GSLSSLPRGSRAD

-849 SHRRSSYNVESTRVP
+849 SVRRSSYNVESLRGVP
-864 RHHGSHIGSASKVD
+864 RHGNIGNSASKVD
-878 ILRST
+878 ILRSA
-883 LDINHKSSNN
+883 LEINHKSSNN
-893 SVLSKADNKTS
+893 SMLSKADNKTS

-916 PKLNHSNM
+916 PKLNHSNL
-924 KNISQPTLE
+924 KNISQPALE
-933 GVVLEGV
+933 GVVLE
-940 ESTFFP
+940 
-946 SRMKKY
+946 
-952 PSGLLTSIPAM
+952 
-963 DLSVIP
+963 
-969 NTILMDQDTTTV
+969 DQEGPKV
-981 IPEETDLSNSKITVS
+981 IPEETELNSSKTTVS
-996 SQDEVKHHHAN
+996 GCLEEAASKAESIGCEKSVQD
-1007 GKRSSISEDRM
+1007 
-1018 DKDDAT
+1018 DDN

>member
-1 MAIMGAEETAT
+1 MSEKDCKVKMGAEEVAT
-12 ETVDLAEMEKVK
+12 ETVYVQP
-24 PSKFAEFC
+24 PSKFDEFC
-32 RHNGINP
+32 IRRGINP

-105 PVVIMSLL
+105 PVVVMSLL
-113 LNALFHHSLLFIPQ
+113 LNAIFHHSLLFIPQ
-127 QEIPGIVP
+127 QEIPGVVP

-143 DTGDIEVWWSPC
+143 DSGDIEVWWSPC

-165 LDLAVSQCVDYC
+165 LELAVNQCVDYC
-177 LLQEQQQQQTNL
+177 LLQEKITTTTTTTTTAATLFSPSTEYYVATERTTQKSNTATTQQNL
-189 PAKPSLYGPSPDYYS
+189 QSS
-204 TTQRAPTTTLRTT
+204 TTLQSPLAMPGGLAASAATTET
-217 TMSAIS
+217 SAASS
-223 STATMAITAES
+223 STS
-234 PTPTPTPVST
+234 R
-244 ATAIDAATWTT
+244 
-255 TWMDPSLSAT
+255 
-265 PTSSSSPTLSPP
+265 
-277 TPPSLVT
+277 
-284 SIVRS
+284 SI
-289 TTTKAAETAAAAA
+289 
-302 AAARAETAA
+302 
-311 AAAAAFTTPSSV
+311 
-323 ARFQDVLNMS
+323 FQDVLNMS

-343 SSALSE
+343 LSSMSM
-349 LEQGWNLEAAGE
+349 LEQQDWNSSYDTD
-361 PGNDSVY
+361 NVTISTTY
-368 YNPKSWVHSD
+368 SWVHSNA
-378 GSDAAYF
+378 SDSTFF

-403 IEPDDN
+403 IEQDDN

-434 DELDLRCGGLVRRSN
+434 EELDLRCGGIARRHN
-449 MSQLTN
+449 MSRVSN
-455 ETVNCMVQRCIFTM
+455 ETVTCMVQRCTFTL

-481 SDDRVFW
+481 TDDTIFW
-488 IYFLL
+488 IYFML

-539 ITGIMID
+539 ITGVMID
-546 YSSRGLGYTDYSAA
+546 YFSRDLGYTDYSAA

-565 LLLVIS
+565 ILLIIS

-577 MPLGD
+577 MPLGE

-653 GAERITRIFGHVNL
+653 GAEKITRIFGHVNL

-738 GSGSFTGGLL
+738 GSGSFSGGLL

-767 GGIAYGLLHL
+767 GGIAYGILHL
-777 AWLRKFDH
+777 IWLRKFDH
-785 NLDDCEEEAE
+785 NMDDMEEEVE
-795 AVENG
+795 AVETG

-831 GSLTSLPRGSRAD
+831 GSLSSLPRGSRGD

-849 SHRRSSYNVESTRVP
+849 SVRRSSYNVESLRSP
-864 RHHGSHIGSASKVD
+864 KHGIGSASKVD
-878 ILRST
+878 ILRSA
-883 LDINHKSSNN
+883 LEINHKSSNN
-893 SVLSKADNKTS
+893 SVLSKADNRTS

-916 PKLNHSNM
+916 PKLNHTTM
-924 KNISQPTLE
+924 KNISQPALE
-933 GVVLEGV
+933 AVVLEGV

-946 SRMKKY
+946 SRLKKY
-952 PSGLLTSIPAM
+952 PSGLLTSIPAV

-969 NTILMDQDTTTV
+969 SSMLMDQDQV
-981 IPEETDLSNSKITVS
+981 RIPEETELNNSKLTVNSVNSSNSA
-996 SQDEVKHHHAN
+996 DEIQNKQAN
-1007 GKRSSISEDRM
+1007 GNGKSIQSEQNG
-1018 DKDDAT
+1018 KDDAT

>member
-1 MAIMGAEETAT
+1 MGGEEVAT
-12 ETVDLAEMEKVK
+12 DTVYMPPRIELTRFGEY
-24 PSKFAEFC
+24 C
-32 RHNGINP
+32 QRRGINP

-105 PVVIMSLL
+105 PVVVMSLL
-113 LNALFHHSLLFIPQ
+113 LNAIFHHSLLFIPQ
-127 QEIPGIVP
+127 QEIPGVVP

-143 DTGDIEVWWSPC
+143 DSGDIEVWWSPC

-165 LDLAVSQCVDYC
+165 LELAVNQCVDYC
-177 LLQEQQQQQTNL
+177 LLQE
-189 PAKPSLYGPSPDYYS
+189 KILYSSPSPEY
-204 TTQRAPTTTLRTT
+204 LERTT
-217 TMSAIS
+217 ITESTSMLTTSSRDITEGATTMI
-223 STATMAITAES
+223 TTMAHADNGEINF
-234 PTPTPTPVST
+234 
-244 ATAIDAATWTT
+244 
-255 TWMDPSLSAT
+255 
-265 PTSSSSPTLSPP
+265 
-277 TPPSLVT
+277 
-284 SIVRS
+284 
-289 TTTKAAETAAAAA
+289 K
-302 AAARAETAA
+302 
-311 AAAAAFTTPSSV
+311 
-323 ARFQDVLNMS
+323 DVLNMS
-333 ATMFPPVVTS
+333 TATMLLPTAVTATTTTLS
-343 SSALSE
+343 SMLGQTQQPSD
-349 LEQGWNLEAAGE
+349 WNQTVDIE
-361 PGNDSVY
+361 NDTIPITV
-368 YNPKSWVHSD
+368 SWVHSNA
-378 GSDAAYF
+378 SDSTYF

-403 IEPDDN
+403 IEQDDN

-420 EKRLW
+420 ERRLW
-425 EMQINVTDL
+425 DMQINVTDL
-434 DELDLRCGGLVRRSN
+434 EELDLRCGGIARRHN
-449 MSQLTN
+449 MSRLSN
-455 ETVNCMVQRCIFTM
+455 ETVTCMVQRCEFTL

-481 SDDRVFW
+481 TDDTIFW

-546 YSSRGLGYTDYSAA
+546 YFSRGLGYTDYSAA

-565 LLLVIS
+565 VLLVIS

-577 MPLGD
+577 MPLGE

-653 GAERITRIFGHVNL
+653 GAEKITKIFGHVNL

-738 GSGSFTGGLL
+738 GSGSFFGGLL

-767 GGIAYGLLHL
+767 GGIAYGILHL
-777 AWLRKFDH
+777 VWLRKFDH
-785 NLDDCEEEAE
+785 NMEESEDE
-795 AVENG
+795 GEGVETG
-800 ETEKLTEP
+800 ETDKLTEP

-831 GSLTSLPRGSRAD
+831 GSLTSLPRGSRGD

-849 SHRRSSYNVESTRVP
+849 SIRRSSYNVESIRVP
-864 RHHGSHIGSASKVD
+864 KHGIGSASKVD
-878 ILRST
+878 ILRSA
-883 LDINHKSSNN
+883 LEINHKSSNN
-893 SVLSKADNKTS
+893 SVLSKADNRTS

-916 PKLNHSNM
+916 PKLNHTTM
-924 KNISQPTLE
+924 KNISQPALE
-933 GVVLEGV
+933 AVVLED
-940 ESTFFP
+940 
-946 SRMKKY
+946 K
-952 PSGLLTSIPAM
+952 
-963 DLSVIP
+963 
-969 NTILMDQDTTTV
+969 DQIR
-981 IPEETDLSNSKITVS
+981 IPEETELNSKTALS
-996 SQDEVKHHHAN
+996 STSGVDNSHNNGTDNVEDNSQSAQTAN
-1007 GKRSSISEDRM
+1007 GKSIADERNT
-1018 DKDDAT
+1018 KDDAT

>member
-1 MAIMGAEETAT
+1 MGKMVNEEMAT
-12 ETVDLAEMEKVK
+12 EPIRTEKVEL
-24 PSKFAEFC
+24 SRFGEFC
-32 RHNGINP
+32 QRHGINP

-105 PVVIMSLL
+105 PVVVMSLL
-113 LNALFHHSLLFIPQ
+113 LNAIFHHSLLFIPQ
-127 QEIPGIVP
+127 QEIPGVVP
-135 SAFVMRHP
+135 SAFVLRHP
-143 DTGDIEVWWSPC
+143 DSGDIEVWWSPC

-165 LDLAVSQCVDYC
+165 LELAVHQCVDYC
-177 LLQEQQQQQTNL
+177 LLQEQVNPQ
-189 PAKPSLYGPSPDYYS
+189 LYTS
-204 TTQRAPTTTLRTT
+204 TPPYAAPPTTTTPR
-217 TMSAIS
+217 
-223 STATMAITAES
+223 S
-234 PTPTPTPVST
+234 P
-244 ATAIDAATWTT
+244 
-255 TWMDPSLSAT
+255 
-265 PTSSSSPTLSPP
+265 
-277 TPPSLVT
+277 
-284 SIVRS
+284 S
-289 TTTKAAETAAAAA
+289 TTT
-302 AAARAETAA
+302 
-311 AAAAAFTTPSSV
+311 TTIATTTSGAVLGIESSTSQPP
-323 ARFQDVLNMS
+323 ATSTTTSPASSLPALFATQTRSRYQEVLNMS
-333 ATMFPPVVTS
+333 STMFPPMSQLKEQPLDKDTDQDPGPGQP
-343 SSALSE
+343 SSAELSAMSM
-349 LEQGWNLEAAGE
+349 QGLNFTTDATKKQNE
-361 PGNDSVY
+361 SS
-368 YNPKSWVHSD
+368 SWVHSD
-378 GSDAAYF
+378 NDDATYF

-393 ADPIEQLGME
+393 ADPTEQLGME
-403 IEPDDN
+403 IEQDAN
-409 ETVTDFKQRFG
+409 ETVTDILQRFG
-420 EKRLW
+420 RENLVKGF
-425 EMQINVTDL
+425 INLTDM
-434 DELDLRCGGLVRRSN
+434 DDLDLRCGGLVRRTNISN
-449 MSQLTN
+449 AGSGAFK
-455 ETVNCMVQRCIFTM
+455 CMMQRCTFTM

-481 SDDRVFW
+481 TDEIIFW
-488 IYFLL
+488 VYFLL

-516 EKYGGDFGRERL
+516 EKFGGDFGRERL

-565 LLLVIS
+565 VLLVIS
-571 TVSVLM
+571 TMSVLM
-577 MPLGD
+577 MPLGE

-594 NLLKMPHVITFIFFL
+594 NLLKMPHVIAFIIFL
-609 FILGNFWGF
+609 FVLGNFWGF

-653 GAERITRIFGHVNL
+653 GAEKITRIFGHVNL

-688 WWCFPFEAMEA
+688 WWCFPFEAMES

-777 AWLRKFDH
+777 IWLRKFDH
-785 NLDDCEEEAE
+785 TTEESEEEVE

-831 GSLTSLPRGSRAD
+831 GSLSSLPRGSRAD

-849 SHRRSSYNVESTRVP
+849 SVRRSSYNVESLRGVP
-864 RHHGSHIGSASKVD
+864 RHGNIGSASKVD
-878 ILRST
+878 ILRSA
-883 LDINHKSSNN
+883 LEINHKSSNN
-893 SVLSKADNKTS
+893 SMLSKADNKTS

-916 PKLNHSNM
+916 PKLNHSNL
-924 KNISQPTLE
+924 KNISQPALE

-952 PSGLLTSIPAM
+952 PSGLLTSIPAV

-969 NTILMDQDTTTV
+969 SSMLMDQEGRKV
-981 IPEETDLSNSKITVS
+981 IPEETELHNSKTTVNLGEEKTES
-996 SQDEVKHHHAN
+996 PPQKPNGNGTSPAEPSNDEVEP
-1007 GKRSSISEDRM
+1007 SEES
-1018 DKDDAT
+1018 